1 MGWRRTS
8 TALLGCSLLA
18 ACAEP
23 DRQHRAAPPEARAS
37 HDSQSPTLPDSR
49 GERLLGVVL
58 ATGAVELRAPFDGV
72 VDQLGVQ
79 PGDKVAAGALLA
91 GMSLAPL
98 RNTERMDQAL
108 LEQAEAALNRAELES
123 DEATERL
130 QRYLKSPPGA
140 LSVDELT
147 SAKYQQR
154 LAATRVATARAQIR
168 ERKAS
173 LAQVRQHLAEAE
185 LRAPFEAVVAAR
197 YLDPGARVQAGT
209 PLLRVIQAGGFRVR
223 FALPEGLSARATP
236 GSPVSILLPALGRE
250 LPGRVESVAPEV
262 DTPSRMVFAVATLL
276 STDSTVRAGMVAR
289 VSLDADVSPP

>member
-1 MGWRRTS
+1 MRWRLTG
-8 TALLGCSLLA
+8 LLGCSLLA
-18 ACAEP
+18 SCAEP
-23 DRQHRAAPPEARAS
+23 DRQHREAPPEARAS
-37 HDSQSPTLPDSR
+37 HDSEPSSSPAPR

-58 ATGAVELRAPFDGV
+58 ATGVVELRAPFDGM

-79 PGDKVAAGALLA
+79 PGDQVPSGALLA
-91 GMSLAPL
+91 AMSLAPL
-98 RNTERMDQAL
+98 RNNERMDQAL

-123 DEATERL
+123 GEATERL
-130 QRYLKSPPGA
+130 QRYLQSPPGA

-168 ERKAS
+168 ERQAA

-185 LRAPFEAVVAAR
+185 LRAPFDCVVSAR

-223 FALPEGLSARATP
+223 FALPEDVSARATP
-236 GSPVSILLPALGRE
+236 GRTVSILLPALGRE
-250 LPGRVESVAPEV
+250 LPGRVESVSPEV

-276 STDSTVRAGMVAR
+276 STDTTVRAGMVAR
-289 VSLDADVSPP
+289 VSLDSDVTQP